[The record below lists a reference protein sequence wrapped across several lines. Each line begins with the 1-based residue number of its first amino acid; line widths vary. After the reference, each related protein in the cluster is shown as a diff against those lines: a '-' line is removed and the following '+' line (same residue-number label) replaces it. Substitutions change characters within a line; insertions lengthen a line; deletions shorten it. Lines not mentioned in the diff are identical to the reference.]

1 MLPEK
6 DVFLFD
12 FNRNYASILYPFRVI
27 VLFSSKVANFN
38 SPHLH
43 IIQFEFCR
51 DLWHQ
56 KLESLGY
63 RAELFAHTYSR
74 LDTIEGSELCRADFA
89 VCVPSVCGTSK
100 FGMLIVWVGGSGRG
114 NP

>member
-27 VLFSSKVANFN
+27 GRFSSKVANFN

-43 IIQFEFCR
+43 MIQFEFHR

-56 KLESLGY
+56 KLESHGLSCGIICMLII
-63 RAELFAHTYSR
+63 RIAVWIQLKDPSFVGRISPCA
-74 LDTIEGSELCRADFA
+74 CPVFA
-89 VCVPSVCGTSK
+89 VLPSLVCS
-100 FGMLIVWVGGSGRG
+100 
-114 NP
+114 